1 VSVGFR
7 RARWPRRTSWQPDV
21 GQSAFVLLFDLLSD
35 AIDTT
40 LREIKKMLST
50 LVGLVAVLVKGAKL
64 SVVLL
69 LTVAVSIELSRP
81 VGPTNKLVVHGI
93 SA

>member
-1 VSVGFR
+1 MSVGFR
-7 RARWPRRTSWQPDV
+7 RVRWPRRTSWQPDV
-21 GQSAFVLLFDLLSD
+21 GQSTFVRLFDLLSD

-50 LVGLVAVLVKGAKL
+50 LVGLVAVLVKESKL
-64 SVVLL
+64 SVVL

-81 VGPTNKLVVHGI
+81 VGPTNRLVIHGI
-93 SA
+93 PA